1 MQLLDEVTVKIMWA
15 LHMWPFHVKYNII
28 KDEDVQYRKGRYIR
42 GEIIG
47 ASLLVK
53 DRGDNKISKF
63 LAI

>member
-1 MQLLDEVTVKIMWA
+1 MYYAMRA
-15 LHMWPFHVKYNII
+15 SAPSLHRESTDSLI

>member
-1 MQLLDEVTVKIMWA
+1 MGEVTVKIKWA

-28 KDEDVQYRKGRYIR
+28 KGEDVQYRRGRSIW

-53 DRGDNKISKF
+53 DHGDNKISKF